1 MNEKTYKEIIDM
13 FNLAQYSDKITSDGG
28 YVLKDDWFESI
39 CGYRTYKRLTKSNI
53 RTEDD
58 RKLYNDKKYNWPA
71 GSMILYSIDAGQFEE
86 GYWATR
92 KEDAI
97 KMLSKRLKEYKERQI
112 KNQLKNIEKDF
123 K

>member
-13 FNLAQYSDKITSDGG
+13 FYLAQYSDKITSDGG
-28 YVLKDDWFESI
+28 YIIKGDWFQSI
-39 CGYRTYKRLTKSNI
+39 CGYRSYKRLKKNHI

-58 RKLYNDKKYNWPA
+58 RKLYNNKKYNWPA
-71 GSMILYSIDAGQFEE
+71 GSMILFSIEAGQFEE

-97 KMLSKRLKEYKERQI
+97 KMLSKRLKELKERQI
-112 KNQLKNIEKDF
+112 KKQLKNIEKDF
-123 K
+123 

>member
-1 MNEKTYKEIIDM
+1 MNEKTYKEIVDM
-13 FNLAQYSDKITSDGG
+13 FNLDQYSDKITSDGG
-28 YVLKDDWFESI
+28 YVHDWFKSI
-39 CGYRTYKRLTKSNI
+39 CGYRSYKRLTKSHI

-71 GSMILYSIDAGQFEE
+71 GSMILYSIKTGQFEE

>member
-13 FNLAQYSDKITSDGG
+13 FNLPQYSDKITSDGG
-28 YVLKDDWFESI
+28 YIIKGDWFQSI
-39 CGYRTYKRLTKSNI
+39 CGYRSYKRLTKKHI

-58 RKLYNDKKYNWPA
+58 RKLYNNKNYNWPA
-71 GSMILYSIDAGQFEE
+71 GSMILFSMERGQFEE
-86 GYWATR
+86 GFWATR

-112 KNQLKNIEKDF
+112 KTQLKNIEKDF
-123 K
+123 

>member
-1 MNEKTYKEIIDM
+1 MNKKTYKEIIDM

-28 YVLKDDWFESI
+28 YIIKGDWFQSI
-39 CGYRTYKRLTKSNI
+39 CGYRTYKRLTKNHI

-58 RKLYNDKKYNWPA
+58 RKLYNNKNYNWPA
-71 GSMILYSIDAGQFEE
+71 GSMILFSIEAGQFEE

-97 KMLSKRLKEYKERQI
+97 KMLSKRLKELKELRI
-112 KNQLKNIEKDF
+112 KTQLKNIEKDF
-123 K
+123 

>member
-1 MNEKTYKEIIDM
+1 MNKKTYKEIIDM

-39 CGYRTYKRLTKSNI
+39 CGYRSYKRLTKSNI

-71 GSMILYSIDAGQFEE
+71 GSMILYSIEVGQFEE

-92 KEDAI
+92 KEDGI
-97 KMLSKRLKEYKERQI
+97 KMLAKRLKEYKEL
-112 KNQLKNIEKDF
+112 KVKKQLENIEKDF
-123 K
+123 

>member
-13 FNLAQYSDKITSDGG
+13 FNLPQYSEKITSDGG
-28 YVLKDDWFESI
+28 YFIKDGWFQSI
-39 CGYRTYKRLTKSNI
+39 CGYRSYKRLTKNHI

-58 RKLYNDKKYNWPA
+58 RKLYNNKNYNWPA
-71 GSMILYSIDAGQFEE
+71 GSMILFSMERGQFEE

-97 KMLSKRLKEYKERQI
+97 KMLSKRLKELKELRI
-112 KNQLKNIEKDF
+112 KTQLKNIEKDF
-123 K
+123 

>member
-1 MNEKTYKEIIDM
+1 MNKKTYKEIVDM

-28 YVLKDDWFESI
+28 YFIKGDWFESI
-39 CGYRTYKRLTKSNI
+39 CGYRSYKRLTKNHI

-58 RKLYNDKKYNWPA
+58 KKLYNDKNYNWPA
-71 GSMILYSIDAGQFEE
+71 GSMILFSMERGQFEE
-86 GYWATR
+86 GYWATS

-123 K
+123 

>member
-13 FNLAQYSDKITSDGG
+13 FNLPQYSDKITSDGG
-28 YVLKDDWFESI
+28 YIIKGNWFQSI
-39 CGYRTYKRLTKSNI
+39 CGYRSYKRLTKRNI

-58 RKLYNDKKYNWPA
+58 RKLYNNKNYNWPA
-71 GSMILYSIDAGQFEE
+71 GSMILFSMERGQFEE

-112 KNQLKNIEKDF
+112 KTQLKNIEKDF
-123 K
+123 

>member
-1 MNEKTYKEIIDM
+1 MNEKTYKEIVDM

-28 YVLKDDWFESI
+28 YVIKGDWFQSI
-39 CGYRTYKRLTKSNI
+39 CGYRSYKRLTKNHI

-58 RKLYNDKKYNWPA
+58 RKLYNNKNYNWPA
-71 GSMILYSIDAGQFEE
+71 GSMILFSIEACQFED

-97 KMLSKRLKEYKERQI
+97 KMLSKRLKELKERQI
-112 KNQLKNIEKDF
+112 KKQLKNIEKDF
-123 K
+123 

>member
-58 RKLYNDKKYNWPA
+58 RKLYNDKK
-71 GSMILYSIDAGQFEE
+71 IQLVCRLY
-86 GYWATR
+86 
-92 KEDAI
+92 
-97 KMLSKRLKEYKERQI
+97 
-112 KNQLKNIEKDF
+112 DF
-123 K
+123 IFY

>member
-1 MNEKTYKEIIDM
+1 MTEKTYKEIVEM

-28 YVLKDDWFESI
+28 YFIKGDWFESI
-39 CGYRTYKRLTKSNI
+39 CGYRTYQRLTKSNI

-58 RKLYNDKKYNWPA
+58 RKLYNNKKYNWAA
-71 GSMILYSIDAGQFEE
+71 GSMILYSIKEGQFEE
-86 GYWATR
+86 GCWATR

-97 KMLSKRLKEYKERQI
+97 KMLAKRLKEYKELQI

-123 K
+123 